1 MITVWLLIP
10 SCTPSKGPGVPCPPT
25 TDYHFD
31 ATIEVDIRPNG
42 WHYFYTSHVD
52 RPEPLFYQVYTNN
65 TVQVYVQYK
74 TQCPDGSVPPLAV
87 VPARKST
94 KIPVPVHEHDTVLVN
109 GLYSQDG
116 AHVRLKLL
124 GQHTAKP
131 ISPMTKSIVT
141 FVVMVT
147 ATGLYFV
154 KCVLPPLK
162 PKVE

>member
-1 MITVWLLIP
+1 MIAIWFSIA
-10 SCTPSKGPGVPCPPT
+10 SCTSKKNPGIPCPPG

-31 ATIEVDIRPNG
+31 ATIEVDIVPKG

-52 RPEPLFYQVYTNN
+52 RPEPLVYQMYAN
-65 TVQVYVQYK
+65 TTVKVYVQYK
-74 TQCPDGSVPPLAV
+74 SQCPDGSLPPLAI

-94 KIPVPVHEHDTVLVN
+94 KIPIPVHENDTVLVN
-109 GLYSQDG
+109 GLYSLDG

-124 GQHTAKP
+124 GQHTNKP
-131 ISPMTKSIVT
+131 ISPLTKSVVT
-141 FVVMVT
+141 FVVMV
-147 ATGLYFV
+147 AVTGVYFV